1 MVGVGVER
9 TLLVVVVTEVVV
21 VVVLVR
27 PSVHDKPETPT
38 SSFLIGLSGQF
49 KFVAVESA
57 DT

>member
-9 TLLVVVVTEVVV
+9 TLLVVVITEVV

-27 PSVHDKPETPT
+27 PSVHGKLETPT